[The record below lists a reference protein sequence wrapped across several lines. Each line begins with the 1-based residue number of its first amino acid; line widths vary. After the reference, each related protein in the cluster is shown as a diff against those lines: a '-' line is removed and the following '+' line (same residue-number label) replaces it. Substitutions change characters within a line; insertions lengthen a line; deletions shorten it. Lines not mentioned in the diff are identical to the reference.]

1 MYLVV
6 GCGLSGAVIAERIA
20 NVLKEKVLIIDRRN
34 HIGGNIYDY
43 QDENGILI
51 HKYGPHAFHTNNR
64 AVWEYLGNFTDW
76 HMYSHMV
83 KAKVD
88 GVEIPVPFNLNSLY
102 EVFPKTYASKLEKKL
117 VEKYEMNAKI
127 AILDLLNYEDA
138 DIKNLSSY
146 IYEKVFLGYTKK
158 QWGLLPEELDKTVT
172 SRVPIYISR
181 DNRYFQDRYQA
192 IPKKGYT
199 EMIKN
204 MLSNPLIEIQLNT
217 DFKEVNKLIKCE
229 KLFYT
234 GSIDE
239 YFGYILGELPYRSLD
254 IDFNTYKQEYFQS
267 ACQINYPESLDFTRI
282 TEYKY
287 FLNQTT
293 SKTTVSFEYPQEYI
307 CKKNEPFYPI
317 PKLENK
323 KIYKKYADLSKKEIN
338 TVFLGRLGKYK
349 YYNMDQ
355 VVESALKIFRR
366 IF

>member
-20 NVLKEKVLIIDRRN
+20 NVFKKKVLIIDRRN

-64 AVWEYLGNFTDW
+64 EVWEYLGNFTDW
-76 HMYSHMV
+76 HMYSHKV

-88 GVEIPVPFNLNSLY
+88 GVEIPIPFNLNSLY
-102 EVFPKTYASKLEKKL
+102 EVFPKTYAIKLEKKL
-117 VEKYEMNAKI
+117 VEKYKKNTKI
-127 AILDLLNYEDA
+127 AILDLLNDENT
-138 DIKNLSSY
+138 DIKNLSKY

-158 QWGLLPEELDKTVT
+158 QWGVLPEELDKTVT

-192 IPKKGYT
+192 VPKKGYT

-204 MLSNPLIEIQLNT
+204 MLSNPLIEIRLNT
-217 DFKEVNKLIKCE
+217 DFKEVNKYIVCE

-239 YFGYILGELPYRSLD
+239 YFGYVFGELPYRSLD
-254 IDFNTYKQEYFQS
+254 FDFKTFKQEYFQS
-267 ACQINYPESLDFTRI
+267 ACQINYPESSDFTRI

-287 FLNQTT
+287 FLNKTT

-317 PKLENK
+317 PKKENI
-323 KIYKKYADLSKKEIN
+323 KIYKMYVDLSKKQKSTI
-338 TVFLGRLGKYK
+338 FLGRLGKYK
-349 YYNMDQ
+349 YYDMDQ
-355 VVESALKIFRR
+355 IVESALKIFRG
-366 IF
+366 IV